1 MKYFLK
7 VSFLRNIFVVST
19 FISALSLVL
28 LFFVFP
34 HVVSLITSNS
44 EVEAARVLFFCQA
57 GFSALALIFLLVLIS
72 LLIKAD
78 KNFRRKEEIEDAL
91 KKENADLVMQIHDR
105 TEKFMEINDQLKQE
119 ISERNLEEERLRK
132 AQQYIE
138 NLIESSID
146 MIISVDQDRNIVEF
160 NSAAQKIF
168 GYEKKEVLGK
178 SIEMLYADPDQ
189 FVDTKA
195 LFKKRGSFNVE
206 IMNKRKNGEV
216 FPSLVSASV
225 LKDRDENT
233 IGVMGISRDI
243 SEEKRIKRELIESK
257 EMAEEASKAKAEF
270 LANMSHE
277 IRTPLNG
284 IIGMTELMMCQ
295 ELDRDQ
301 SDLIQ
306 TISQEANFLNHI
318 INNVL
323 DFSKIED
330 GKLEFE
336 KIPFDL
342 RVLSEDMANSLAFR
356 AEQKGLDFFS
366 FFPPNFTPFLTGD
379 PTRLR
384 QVLMNLVGNSLKFT
398 SKGEIF
404 IKVEITEE
412 LQESVTLGFFVK
424 DTGIGI
430 PKEKQ
435 QLIFE
440 KFTQAD
446 ASTTRSFGGTGLG
459 MAISRNIVELLGGE
473 IGVESEEGKG
483 STFHFTLSFPRQ
495 IERERKSENKDI
507 DITDKRVLL
516 VEDKKISRFILSEY
530 LKHWGCEP
538 ILSVNGQEA
547 LSILTGSS
555 SPEGRIDLIIT
566 DLNLPLMD
574 GFEFS
579 REVRKNV
586 SYNGIPILLLT
597 SLGRIGDGKKC
608 RSIGINGYLTQPVK
622 LDELHN
628 MVRSLLGLPE
638 PGETKSSSDLVT
650 RRLMNEVRRKSIQ
663 ILLVEDYPTNQ
674 KVATKYLSTAGYE
687 VDLAEDGQKGVAA
700 YKLKEY
706 DLVLMDV
713 QMPVMDGYEATKEI
727 RAHEMKVDAHGSS
740 HNPTPIIA
748 MTANAM
754 QGDREQCL
762 EIGMNDYI
770 SKPMKRDELL
780 AMVEKWTS
788 LQGQNV

>member
-1 MKYFLK
+1 
-7 VSFLRNIFVVST
+7 
-19 FISALSLVL
+19 
-28 LFFVFP
+28 
-34 HVVSLITSNS
+34 
-44 EVEAARVLFFCQA
+44 
-57 GFSALALIFLLVLIS
+57 
-72 LLIKAD
+72 
-78 KNFRRKEEIEDAL
+78 
-91 KKENADLVMQIHDR
+91 
-105 TEKFMEINDQLKQE
+105 
-119 ISERNLEEERLRK
+119 
-132 AQQYIE
+132 
-138 NLIESSID
+138 
-146 MIISVDQDRNIVEF
+146 
-160 NSAAQKIF
+160 
-168 GYEKKEVLGK
+168 
-178 SIEMLYADPDQ
+178 
-189 FVDTKA
+189 
-195 LFKKRGSFNVE
+195 
-206 IMNKRKNGEV
+206 
-216 FPSLVSASV
+216 
-225 LKDRDENT
+225 
-233 IGVMGISRDI
+233 
-243 SEEKRIKRELIESK
+243 
-257 EMAEEASKAKAEF
+257 
-270 LANMSHE
+270 
-277 IRTPLNG
+277 
-284 IIGMTELMMCQ
+284 
-295 ELDRDQ
+295 
-301 SDLIQ
+301 
-306 TISQEANFLNHI
+306 
-318 INNVL
+318 
-323 DFSKIED
+323 
-330 GKLEFE
+330 
-336 KIPFDL
+336 
-342 RVLSEDMANSLAFR
+342 MANSLAFR

-788 LQGQNV
+788 LQGRNV